1 MPRGKKREP
10 MLVTDVPG
18 EHAMEIH
25 VYGEYLANA
34 VFLRIVEGMK
44 ANRESGNG
52 KAVRFVVY
60 TSLMHTNIRYSI
72 MSDMYEKIELRS
84 LKPEKGGLKDA
95 AGM

>member
-1 MPRGKKREP
+1 M
-10 MLVTDVPG
+10 
-18 EHAMEIH
+18 
-25 VYGEYLANA
+25 
-34 VFLRIVEGMK
+34 
-44 ANRESGNG
+44 